1 MHGAS
6 CVFLSHAWQPLRSH
20 LVRIASIL
28 SVRAM
33 PKKKKTNPD
42 WMRPTAERLDA
53 VQQHFG
59 ASGEHL
65 PPDAVVGMMYTA
77 HPNEFNEL
85 ASQPSLHPMSA
96 RPATA
101 DAQWCARAARM
112 ACRCTGAQTSSPLI
126 PIQRVTLSWSQAVLS
141 RSLVSSKLAL
151 AKFEGS
157 CGACLFQLCACVTPH
172 RS

>member
-1 MHGAS
+1 MAQFVLATSTHAELRALHGAA
-6 CVFLSHAWQPLRSH
+6 CVCLSHAWQPLRSH

-53 VQQHFG
+53 VQQQFG

-77 HPNEFNEL
+77 HPSEFNEL

-101 DAQWCARAARM
+101 DPVVRSHRQAGLQMHRAANLFATDFNPARH
-112 ACRCTGAQTSSPLI
+112 
-126 PIQRVTLSWSQAVLS
+126 AVMVAG
-141 RSLVSSKLAL
+141 RPVQVPG
-151 AKFEGS
+151 E
-157 CGACLFQLCACVTPH
+157 
-172 RS
+172 